1 MKLDPELVTSPFSNI
16 NMSSLRMI
24 TQICSVVLVKL
35 GIQKAGQR
43 VEFKKQTFIIF
54 ILAY

>member
-1 MKLDPELVTSPFSNI
+1 
-16 NMSSLRMI
+16 MI

-43 VEFKKQTFIIF
+43 VELKKKTFIIF